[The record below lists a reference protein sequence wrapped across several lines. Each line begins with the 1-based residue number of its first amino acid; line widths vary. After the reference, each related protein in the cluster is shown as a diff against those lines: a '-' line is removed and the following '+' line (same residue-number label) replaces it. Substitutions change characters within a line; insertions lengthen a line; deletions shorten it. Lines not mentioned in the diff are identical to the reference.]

1 MAIKK
6 YTNFEGINANSEN
19 EGQFLQMDDLF
30 IVSKK
35 EIENTDFGDCK
46 YDVMEVSIYDIN
58 NNLLPQ
64 KSGNTVSYIKKED
77 IKNYLYQITNKGGQ
91 KELAINVE
99 TLLNNLGFVNGIFKV
114 NINFVRQRVG
124 SENNLERVW
133 IHEIS
138 PSREEIRI
146 VPLKT
151 KDNIINLKTKNEFNN
166 LINLNKDFKYYRKSI
181 LDSVNSF
188 EGNFLEGIDS
198 ALETKFGKDF
208 FQVLKKDFGLSN
220 FSNFR
225 KKIYEEFKTSVDY
238 YLRNKHYDVR
248 DSKFGKPSEI
258 RFEDCD
264 QYDFLML
271 TTEIQKILFYCIEN
285 NAKTLKRRSVNIKT
299 LPKEFAVTELRKEIA
314 NNLESFK
321 TTEIKKR
328 NVYSPDKVSIVLDDL
343 KVGLEPIVPQPPIEI
358 IKSDPSAAD
367 IPIVSIPKE
376 VKVIPEF
383 PTFEYTLKDKSPFN
397 GRNLIKFIDA
407 EGKEVQKVIPFG
419 KSITI
424 CARENS
430 ISNVETKNVPL
441 FIGRLLG
448 NKQKPNNVLPKDLK
462 ITKGKECS
470 SVDISKSAPKGLFN
484 GAIKDRL
491 NNTKRNSAGVRFT
504 NRNKGGVIE

>member
-1 MAIKK
+1 MSIKK
-6 YTNFEGINANSEN
+6 YTNFEGINSNSEN

-35 EIENTDFGDCK
+35 EIEESDFGDCK

-58 NNLLPQ
+58 NNLLPH
-64 KSGNTVSYIKKED
+64 KNGTNVAYIKKED

-91 KELAINVE
+91 KELAINIE
-99 TLLNNLGFVNGIFKV
+99 ILLNKLGFTNGIFKV

-124 SENNLERVW
+124 SDNTLERVW

-151 KDNIINLKTKNEFNN
+151 KDAIVNARTKNEFDN
-166 LINLNKDFKYYRKSI
+166 LKNLNKDFKYYRKSI

-198 ALETKFGKDF
+198 ALQTKFGKDF

-220 FSNFR
+220 FPNFR
-225 KKIYEEFKTSVDY
+225 KKIYEDFKTSINY
-238 YLRNKHYDVR
+238 YLTNKHYDVR

-264 QYDFLML
+264 QYEFAML
-271 TTEIQKILFYCIEN
+271 TNSIQTILFNCIEHN
-285 NAKTLKRRSVNIKT
+285 TKVLKRRAVNIKT

-321 TTEIKKR
+321 TTEVKKR
-328 NVYSPDKVSIVLDDL
+328 NVYSPDKVLITLDDL
-343 KVGLEPIVPQPPIEI
+343 KTGLEPIMPQPPIEI
-358 IKSDPSAAD
+358 IKSDPVPVD
-367 IPIVSIPKE
+367 IPVVVLPKE
-376 VKVIPEF
+376 VIVAPQF
-383 PTFEYTLKDKSPFN
+383 PTFEYKIRDTSVFN
-397 GRNLIKFIDA
+397 GKSVIKFIDA
-407 EGKEVQKVIPFG
+407 DGKEMQKEIPYG

-430 ISNVETKNVPL
+430 ISNAEVKAIPGFL
-441 FIGRLLG
+441 GKLLG
-448 NKQKPNNVLPKDLK
+448 KKQKASPTLPKDLS
-462 ITKGKECS
+462 IVKGKECN
-470 SVDISKSAPKGLFN
+470 VIDISKQAPTSQNKNNPRGLF
-484 GAIKDRL
+484 GR
-491 NNTKRNSAGVRFT
+491 
-504 NRNKGGVIE
+504 GGVNRSKGVLIK